1 MKLVLGIDAAWTAT
15 QPSGIALVG
24 KRKGARWQCLAVAP
38 SYASFLAQAPRSTN
52 LIPHACDWR
61 VKPAGDS
68 PDCDA
73 LIAACKR
80 IAGAAPDVIAIDM
93 PLARGPFSSRRVA
106 DNEISRAYASRGL
119 GVHTPNPLRP
129 GPIAEAMR
137 LGFAKHGYTVAT
149 ASTKPGTPRA
159 LIEVFPHAAVIELL
173 GADYRVPYKLS
184 RAAQYW
190 PELDI
195 VARRRKLLRQWAA
208 IRRALVAKIDGIT
221 LPPARAEKRYEDALD
236 ALVCAWIGTQYLD
249 GRVRAYG
256 DDFAAVWA

>member
-1 MKLVLGIDAAWTAT
+1 MPLSTRTLVLGIDAAWTET

-24 KRKGARWQCLAVAP
+24 KRRQRWECLALAP
-38 SYASFLAQAPRSTN
+38 SYASFLAEVCN
-52 LIPHACDWR
+52 WR
-61 VKPAGDS
+61 VKPTGEP

-80 IAGAAPDVIAIDM
+80 IAGRAPDVIAIDM

-119 GVHTPNPLRP
+119 GVHTPNELRP
-129 GPIAEAMR
+129 GPIAETMR

-149 ASTKPGTPRA
+149 ASTEPGTARA

-195 VARRRKLLRQWAA
+195 VARRRKLLRQWAV
-208 IRRALVAKIDGIT
+208 IRRALMSKIDGIA

-236 ALVCAWIGTQYLD
+236 ALVCAWIGTRYLER
-249 GRVRAYG
+249 RVRAYG

>member
-1 MKLVLGIDAAWTAT
+1 MKVVLGIDAAWTAR
-15 QPSGIALVG
+15 QPSGIALLVE
-24 KRKGARWQCLAVAP
+24 RARRGSSRRRWECLAVAP
-38 SYASFLAQAPRSTN
+38 SYASFLA
-52 LIPHACDWR
+52 HACDWR
-61 VKPAGDS
+61 AKPVGDP

-80 IAGAAPDVIAIDM
+80 VAGTAPDVIAIDM

-119 GVHTPNPLRP
+119 GVHTPNELRP

-137 LGFAKHGYTVAT
+137 LGFARHGYSVAT
-149 ASTKPGTPRA
+149 ATTKPGTPRA

-184 RAAQYW
+184 RTAQYW
-190 PELDI
+190 PELDLG
-195 VARRRKLLRQWAA
+195 ARRRKLLRQWAA
-208 IRRALVAKIDGIT
+208 IRRALMSKIDRIA

-236 ALVCAWIGTQYLD
+236 ALTCAWIGMQYLD
-249 GRVRAYG
+249 GRVRPYG

>member
-15 QPSGIALVG
+15 QPSGVALV
-24 KRKGARWQCLAVAP
+24 RRRAARGGRGRWECLAVAP
-38 SYASFLAQAPRSTN
+38 SYASFLAQA
-52 LIPHACDWR
+52 CDWR
-61 VKPAGDS
+61 AKPVGDP

-80 IAGAAPDVIAIDM
+80 IAGVAPDVIAIDM
-93 PLARGPFSSRRVA
+93 PLARDPFSSRRVA

-119 GVHTPNPLRP
+119 GVHTPNELRP

-137 LGFAKHGYTVAT
+137 LGFARHGYSVAT
-149 ASTKPGTPRA
+149 ASTKLGTPRA

-173 GADYRVPYKLS
+173 DADYRVPYKLS

-190 PELDI
+190 PDLDI

-208 IRRALVAKIDGIT
+208 IRRALMSKIDGIA

-236 ALVCAWIGTQYLD
+236 ALTCAWIGMQYLD
-249 GRVRAYG
+249 GRVRPYG